1 MIFINIEQIEYFLT
15 VKKFQGF
22 SKAAQELCISQSALS
37 KQIKALEKEFDTVL
51 FERNSRI
58 TKLTPAG
65 EDFAVYSEIL
75 LNDYYDIIDKMKKYS
90 IAAASSLNIG
100 TISVISQYGLTSVIA
115 AFKNKYPNIKLNIR
129 EDENPVIAQMLE
141 KSEID
146 LTIAR
151 DINLNKNNFNIYPL
165 ADDELV
171 VVASNKHPLSKK
183 KYISFKDLK
192 DENFILCT
200 KSCMYDTCVKECK
213 KEGFKPNVAYDV
225 CKIETI
231 LGLVS
236 ENLGITIMANTVLK
250 SFTNYDLSIHP
261 LKTPISYNLVLATNK
276 NTTKSKECNLFK
288 DFIINELKQKN
299 S

>member
-1 MIFINIEQIEYFLT
+1 M
-15 VKKFQGF
+15 
-22 SKAAQELCISQSALS
+22 SQSALS

-65 EDFAVYSEIL
+65 EDFALYAENL
-75 LNDYYDIIDKMKKYS
+75 LNSYYDIIHKMKKHS
-90 IAAASSLNIG
+90 IEAASSLNIG
-100 TISVISQYGLTSVIA
+100 TISVISQYGLTSVLA

-129 EDENPVIAQMLE
+129 EDENPAIVKMLE

-151 DINLNKNNFNIYPL
+151 DINLNKDSFNIYPL

-171 VVASNKHPLSKK
+171 VVTSNKHPLSKK

-192 DENFILCT
+192 GENFILCT
-200 KSCMYDTCVKECK
+200 NSCMYDTCVKECK
-213 KEGFKPNVAYDV
+213 KENFKPNVLYDV

-231 LGLVS
+231 LGLVL
-236 ENLGITIMANTVLK
+236 ENLGITLMANTVLK
-250 SFTNYDLSIHP
+250 SFTNYDLSVYP

-276 NTTKSKECNLFK
+276 NSSKTKESNLFK
-288 DFIINELKQKN
+288 DFIINELTEQ
-299 S
+299 SG